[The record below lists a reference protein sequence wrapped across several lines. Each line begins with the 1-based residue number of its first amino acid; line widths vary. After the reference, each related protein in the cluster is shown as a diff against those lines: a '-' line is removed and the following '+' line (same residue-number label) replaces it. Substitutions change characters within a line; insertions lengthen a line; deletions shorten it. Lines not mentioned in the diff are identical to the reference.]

1 MTTPYGNITHS
12 PFSSSSSVSQSF
24 SVAHVSSSGQLPT
37 VAQYGSPAKESVV
50 YNPASLCRKGQETI
64 QEILLKTTEVFQY
77 LRTMQMPNGVNVS
90 VQQFQ
95 DRKHKLDEP
104 VRQLEILFRKLRF
117 IYDSVN
123 ESTANLASQPV
134 EPLLSYVDTDTAE
147 QENKKDDKQQYST
160 DEEQELV
167 QQLQMKNRQLKEI
180 IDQLRTIIWE
190 INTMMTM
197 RRTASQ

>member
-134 EPLLSYVDTDTAE
+134 EVCFSCGTVTARSQVSRVAFVPGLALSNFSPTRGFDFAY
-147 QENKKDDKQQYST
+147 
-160 DEEQELV
+160 
-167 QQLQMKNRQLKEI
+167 
-180 IDQLRTIIWE
+180 
-190 INTMMTM
+190 
-197 RRTASQ
+197 

>member
-37 VAQYGSPAKESVV
+37 VAQSGSPAKESVV

-77 LRTMQMPNGVNVS
+77 LRTVQMPNGVNVS

>member
-37 VAQYGSPAKESVV
+37 VAQSGSPAKESVV